1 MADPLSISASIAGIL
16 TLADAVFCRLLKYAR
31 AVKDAADQAKA
42 WADEVNDFGGIIDR
56 LVRLTRALEAQ
67 GEAFDSTLRMH
78 HIEACRRVLSSV
90 NDLLTKAERDLG
102 GPSQLLALQRKLKW
116 PHSSGPRIKEL
127 MFALSEHKTKIA
139 MALSAD
145 SVNGVL
151 RCLAMSAG
159 IQTTALETLAEARDT
174 KRITARI
181 QETLETE
188 RVLSFFLNHEVNPQE
203 RYETSLKLRH
213 PQTGMWL
220 LRHPDFLTWIDNA
233 GSKLWLTG
241 IPGAG
246 KTVLAGS
253 VVEEAL
259 ARRSESIA
267 VAFFF
272 CDYKDTKTHLP
283 VNILGAIGYQLAI
296 QQDEAYAILARYYDE
311 LHPTREMIKGPT
323 IGGLQ
328 NALSEILRQYD
339 RTYLIVDGLDE
350 CGQHVDEIV
359 EAITSWADNEDRL
372 SIALLSRDQTNI
384 GGYLRNGGY
393 PKIEI
398 AAQTEDVALYVM
410 AQIKERT
417 RRGRL
422 RLHDP
427 LLEGEI
433 VERLTKGAKG
443 MYVHLA

>member
-1 MADPLSISASIAGIL
+1 MAEPLSISASIAGIL
-16 TLADAVFCRLLKYAR
+16 TLADAVFCRLLKYSR
-31 AVKDAADQAKA
+31 AVKDAAGQAKA

-78 HIEACRRVLSSV
+78 HIEGCRRVLSSV
-90 NDLLTKAERDLG
+90 NDLLAKAERDLG
-102 GPSQLLALQRKLKW
+102 GPSRLSAVQQKLKW
-116 PHSSGPRIKEL
+116 PLSSAPRIKEL
-127 MFALSEHKTKIA
+127 MSALSEHKTKIA

-151 RCLAMSAG
+151 RCLALNAG

-174 KRITARI
+174 RRITTRI

-220 LRHPDFLTWIDNA
+220 LRHPDFLTWIDTA

-259 ARRSESIA
+259 ARRSESVA

-272 CDYKDTKTHLP
+272 CDHKDPKTHLP
-283 VNILGAIGYQLAI
+283 VNILGAIAYQLAI
-296 QQDEAYAILARYYDE
+296 QHDEAYAILARYYDE

-328 NALSEILRQYD
+328 NVLSEILRQYD
-339 RTYLIVDGLDE
+339 RTYLIVDGVDE
-350 CGQHVDEIV
+350 CGQHVDEVV
-359 EAITSWADNEDRL
+359 EAITSWADNENRL
-372 SIALLSRDQTNI
+372 SVALLSRDQTNI
-384 GGYLRNGGY
+384 GRYLRNGGY
-393 PKIEI
+393 PEIEI

-417 RRGRL
+417 RRGKL

-443 MYVHLA
+443 MYVHSA